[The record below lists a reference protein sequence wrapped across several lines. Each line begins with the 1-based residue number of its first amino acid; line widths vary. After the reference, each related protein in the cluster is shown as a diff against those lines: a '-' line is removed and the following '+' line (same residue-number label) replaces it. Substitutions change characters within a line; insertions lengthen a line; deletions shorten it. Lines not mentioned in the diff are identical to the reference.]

1 MLLFLIKLAVM
12 VWLIWSLYIS
22 SKFSAEELKK
32 AMCTLSED
40 ADCVGKDRAESAE
53 YQFKTLILLGGAYLI
68 CRLKQTIKGF
78 IHCNIN
84 DVLTKLYGKR
94 EKEYGCKDAFTES
107 HLESEM
113 DYDEEPEMAAK

>member
-12 VWLIWSLYIS
+12 IWLMWSLYIS
-22 SKFSAEELKK
+22 LKFSAEELKE
-32 AMCTLSED
+32 AMCTISED
-40 ADCVGKDRAESAE
+40 ADRVGKDRAEAAE
-53 YQFKTLILLGGAYLI
+53 YQLKTQVLLGGAYFI
-68 CRLKQTIKGF
+68 CRIRQGIKDF

-94 EKEYGCKDAFTES
+94 EKEYGYKDAFTES

-113 DYDEEPEMAAK
+113 DYDEESEMATE